1 MKAICLIPARGDS
14 KRIPHKNIQNL
25 AGKPLIAYTIE
36 KALDS
41 NIFIVGI
48 CDYFFLIFFIHFSNS
63 VIIL

>member
-1 MKAICLIPARGDS
+1 MKLICLIPARVGS

-25 AGKPLIAYTIE
+25 AGKPLIAYTVE

>member
-1 MKAICLIPARGDS
+1 MKPICLIPARGVS
-14 KRIPHKNIQNL
+14 KGIPHKNIRNL

-48 CDYFFLIFFIHFSNS
+48 CDYFF
-63 VIIL
+63 

>member
-1 MKAICLIPARGDS
+1 MKLICLIPARGGS

-25 AGKPLIAYTIE
+25 AGKPLITYTIE

-48 CDYFFLIFFIHFSNS
+48 CDYFF
-63 VIIL
+63 

>member
-1 MKAICLIPARGDS
+1 MKLICLIPARGGS

-48 CDYFFLIFFIHFSNS
+48 CDYFFLNIFYPFF
-63 VIIL
+63 

>member
-1 MKAICLIPARGDS
+1 MKPICLIPARGGS
-14 KRIPHKNIQNL
+14 KGIPHKNIRNL

-48 CDYFFLIFFIHFSNS
+48 CDYFFLNIFYPFF
-63 VIIL
+63 

>member
-1 MKAICLIPARGDS
+1 MKPICLIPARGGS
-14 KRIPHKNIQNL
+14 KGIPHKNIRNL

-48 CDYFFLIFFIHFSNS
+48 CDYFFLMFFIHFSNS
-63 VIIL
+63 ITIL

>member
-1 MKAICLIPARGDS
+1 MKAICLIPSRGDY

-48 CDYFFLIFFIHFSNS
+48 CDYFFLNIFYPFF
-63 VIIL
+63 

>member
-1 MKAICLIPARGDS
+1 MKPICLIPARGVS
-14 KRIPHKNIQNL
+14 KGIPHKNIRNL

-48 CDYFFLIFFIHFSNS
+48 CDYFFLNIFYPFF
-63 VIIL
+63 